1 MSKKNSPSEN
11 TSHNIPTITQE
22 DVVETLPTY
31 KPDALVAC
39 HRLHK
44 YFPIHGGLLGRK
56 IADVKAVD
64 DISFQIRQGETHA
77 LVGESGSG
85 KTTAAKTIIRLYD
98 ATSGDIFLRN
108 FKTHKMDNITHA
120 RGPNLRGLR
129 SEMQIVFQDPSGS
142 LNPRIPVGD
151 IIEEPLV
158 VHGVKSKK
166 ERLERVVDIMEIV
179 GLRAEYLKR
188 YSHEFSGGQRQRI
201 GIARA
206 LILNPKF
213 IVCDEAVSALDVSIQ
228 SQIIN
233 LLQELQ
239 GKFNLTY
246 LFIAHDLAVVRHMS
260 DTIGVMYLGRL
271 VESAP
276 NNVLFNKPSHPYTQA
291 LLNAV
296 PIPDPSIERNKTIIM
311 GDIPSPINPPSGCRF
326 RTRCPKVMDICK
338 EESPPTKEI
347 EPDHFIACHLF

>member
-1 MSKKNSPSEN
+1 MSKKNLQPKPSKKDKDMIFED
-11 TSHNIPTITQE
+11 IKPAAPTF
-22 DVVETLPTY
+22 
-31 KPDALVAC
+31 KSDALIAC
-39 HRLHK
+39 QNLYK
-44 YFPIHGGLLGRK
+44 YFPIHGGIFGRK
-56 IADVKAVD
+56 IAEVKAVD
-64 DISFQIRQGETHA
+64 DITFHIRQGETHA

-85 KTTAAKTIIRLYD
+85 KTTAAKTLIRLYD
-98 ATSGDIFLRN
+98 ATSGDIYLRN
-108 FKTHKMDNITHA
+108 FHTQTMDNITHT
-120 RGPNLRGLR
+120 RGDKLRRLR

-166 ERLERVVDIMEIV
+166 ERLERVVNIMEIV
-179 GLRAEYLKR
+179 GLRPEYLKR

-206 LILNPKF
+206 LVLNPKF

-233 LLQELQ
+233 LLQDLQ
-239 GKFNLTY
+239 KKFNLTY
-246 LFIAHDLAVVRHMS
+246 LFIAHDLAVVRHMA
-260 DTIGVMYLGRL
+260 DTVGVMYLGSM

-276 NNVLFNKPSHPYTQA
+276 NFVLFNKPSHPYTQA

-296 PIPDPSIERNKTIIM
+296 PVPDPSVDRNKTIIM

-326 RTRCPKVMDICK
+326 CTRCPKVMDICK
-338 EESPPTKEI
+338 EQIPPTKEI
-347 EPDHFIACHLF
+347 EPDHFVACHLF